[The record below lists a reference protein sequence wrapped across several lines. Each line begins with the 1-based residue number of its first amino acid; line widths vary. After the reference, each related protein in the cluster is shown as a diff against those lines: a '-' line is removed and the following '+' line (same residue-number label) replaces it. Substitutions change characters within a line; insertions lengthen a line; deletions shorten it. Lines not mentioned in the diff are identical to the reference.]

1 MVIKTRLSTIT
12 VGIATIAVLATMG
25 IIGGAGQQRA
35 LASIIETELPIDI
48 EFPDLP
54 PDLELLPNVPNC
66 PEGTIPVYISGTGW
80 ICFDPFEVVPGP
92 G

>member
-1 MVIKTRLSTIT
+1 MVEKTRLSTIT
-12 VGIATIAVLATMG
+12 AGIATIAVLATMG

-35 LASIIETELPIDI
+35 LASIVETDLPI
-48 EFPDLP
+48 
-54 PDLELLPNVPNC
+54 DLELLPNVPNC